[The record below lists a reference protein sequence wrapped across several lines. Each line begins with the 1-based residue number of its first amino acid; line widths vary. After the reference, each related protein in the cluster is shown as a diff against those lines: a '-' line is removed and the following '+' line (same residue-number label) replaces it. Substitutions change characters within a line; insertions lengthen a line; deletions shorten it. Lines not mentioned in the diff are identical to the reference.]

1 MNTMP
6 IGLTSWPRSWPITGQ
21 VKCVKTLTQAG
32 QGVWKVSSLLLYKHF
47 ICILCTYVFWRYK
60 YDIIYHLI
68 IYLHLQCTI
77 MPKWLQSILAV
88 KFCFVNILLEHQFK
102 SSTPGPEN
110 ERVMIFYHEA
120 RVDGL
125 VKREETQ
132 TEMTEEYS
140 NRDDFLFYKYVEF
153 GKRAKKFGPQETS
166 SANKGRPINVI
177 LLIHCFTHIFPKSNS
192 LLQSYPSLCVNL
204 VCFSEN
210 DPEIP

>member
-1 MNTMP
+1 MSERYPVYCYTNISYVSCAHMCSED
-6 IGLTSWPRSWPITGQ
+6 ISM
-21 VKCVKTLTQAG
+21 TL
-32 QGVWKVSSLLLYKHF
+32 F
-47 ICILCTYVFWRYK
+47 
-60 YDIIYHLI
+60 IIYNLPM
-68 IYLHLQCTI
+68 L
-77 MPKWLQSILAV
+77 KWLQSILEV

-177 LLIHCFTHIFPKSNS
+177 LLIHCFTHSFSKSNS

-204 VCFSEN
+204 MCFSEN

>member
-1 MNTMP
+1 MSERYPVNCYTNISYVSCAHMCSED
-6 IGLTSWPRSWPITGQ
+6 ISM
-21 VKCVKTLTQAG
+21 TL
-32 QGVWKVSSLLLYKHF
+32 F
-47 ICILCTYVFWRYK
+47 
-60 YDIIYHLI
+60 IIYNLPM
-68 IYLHLQCTI
+68 L
-77 MPKWLQSILAV
+77 KWLQRILEV

-177 LLIHCFTHIFPKSNS
+177 LLIHCFTHSFSKSNS

-204 VCFSEN
+204 MCFSEN

>member
-1 MNTMP
+1 M
-6 IGLTSWPRSWPITGQ
+6 
-21 VKCVKTLTQAG
+21 
-32 QGVWKVSSLLLYKHF
+32 
-47 ICILCTYVFWRYK
+47 FWRYK

-88 KFCFVNILLEHQFK
+88 KLCYVNILLEHQFK

-177 LLIHCFTHIFPKSNS
+177 LLIHCFTHSFSKSNS

-204 VCFSEN
+204 MCFSEN

>member
-1 MNTMP
+1 M
-6 IGLTSWPRSWPITGQ
+6 ITEY
-21 VKCVKTLTQAG
+21 
-32 QGVWKVSSLLLYKHF
+32 SYNESL
-47 ICILCTYVFWRYK
+47 
-60 YDIIYHLI
+60 
-68 IYLHLQCTI
+68 
-77 MPKWLQSILAV
+77 
-88 KFCFVNILLEHQFK
+88 FVNILLEHQFK

-166 SANKGRPINVI
+166 SAYKGRPINVI
-177 LLIHCFTHIFPKSNS
+177 FTDTVKVVI
-192 LLQSYPSLCVNL
+192 YAGG
-204 VCFSEN
+204 
-210 DPEIP
+210 